1 MTQSAADVT
10 LDVVPNAIYLP
21 QTGGEKTIDITTN
34 SAVYDVTTSEEV
46 SWLKIV
52 KAEEEIKLIAER
64 NDSYQAREVK
74 LYAKSGS
81 VIREIVVSQPGIQ
94 RYLLPINP
102 GVPQDEH
109 KIMDSS

>member
-1 MTQSAADVT
+1 MLSISHK
-10 LDVVPNAIYLP
+10 P
-21 QTGGEKTIDITTN
+21 GGEKTIDITTN

-52 KAEEEIKLIAER
+52 KSEEEIKLIAER
-64 NDSYQAREVK
+64 NDSYQTREVK

-94 RYLLPINP
+94 RYLLPINL
-102 GVPQDEH
+102 VYH
-109 KIMDSS
+109 RMSTRLWTSS

>member
-34 SAVYDVTTSEEV
+34 SSVYDVTTSEEV

-52 KAEEEIKLIAER
+52 KSEEEIKLIAER
-64 NDSYQAREVK
+64 NDTYQKREVK

-81 VIREIVVSQPGIQ
+81 VICEMLFLSRVFNATSSLFIQ
-94 RYLLPINP
+94 VYHRTSIRLWTL
-102 GVPQDEH
+102 
-109 KIMDSS
+109 S